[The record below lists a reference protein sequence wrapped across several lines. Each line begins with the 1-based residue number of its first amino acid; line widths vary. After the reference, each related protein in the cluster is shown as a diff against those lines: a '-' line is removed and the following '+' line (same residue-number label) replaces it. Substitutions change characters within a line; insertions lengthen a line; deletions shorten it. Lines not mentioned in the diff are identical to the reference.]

1 MDNNGYPDL
10 LVGAYESEK
19 VLLFKARPIID
30 IKISITS
37 DELKNINY
45 TKKGC
50 PADRNSNYTWYVKKL
65 INM

>member
-19 VLLFKARPIID
+19 VFLFKTRPIID
-30 IKISITS
+30 IRIKIKSN
-37 DELKNINY
+37 ELKNINA

-50 PADRNSNYTWYVKKL
+50 PADPTGNYTW
-65 INM
+65 